1 LRTHGGLYRLHA
13 CLVVGLA
20 LAFGPAP
27 AQETLSSVQR
37 ELERVEREIEREKE
51 LHKQERKRAS
61 EFDGQKAQRL
71 QAVQEQT
78 RLTQVRID
86 SLKRAVDKARSQ
98 KTAHKAQAQFFIGKE
113 KEFRKA
119 FAASLRGV
127 ANDLRQ
133 DFPHNREK
141 RVADLDDLA
150 KGIED
155 GITPAEEGLNR
166 LTTLLSASLDFASD
180 VEVYSG
186 VYTAKAGGHHEG
198 TFVRLGA
205 AFLAFISQD
214 GQLGALLTSSP
225 QGYVW
230 LDTELAPDLRQAI
243 SVAVRVAQGK
253 ESPRL
258 VGLPIAL
265 RSAAASAP
273 AQKTPASTSPT
284 KPVDSATG
292 AAQGGKP

>member
-1 LRTHGGLYRLHA
+1 MRTPGGLNRFALDLPPGLGFVPA
-13 CLVVGLA
+13 LA
-20 LAFGPAP
+20 LAVLVFSVFTAP

-51 LHKQERKRAS
+51 LHKQERKRAG

-71 QAVQEQT
+71 QAVQEQM

-86 SLKRAVDKARSQ
+86 SLKRAVDKARQQ
-98 KTAHKAQAQFFIGKE
+98 KTAHKSQAQFFINKE

-119 FAASLRGV
+119 FAASLRGL
-127 ANDLRQ
+127 AGDLRS

-141 RVADLDDLA
+141 RVADLEDLA
-150 KGIED
+150 KGIEE
-155 GITPAEEGLNR
+155 GVTPAEEGLNR
-166 LTTLLSASLDFASD
+166 LTNLLSASLDFASD

-198 TFVRLGA
+198 TYVRLGA

-214 GQLGALLTSSP
+214 GQLGALLTKGST
-225 QGYVW
+225 GYQW
-230 LDTELAPDLRQAI
+230 LDTELAADLRQAI
-243 SVAVRVAQGK
+243 AAAVRVAQGK

-265 RSAAASAP
+265 
-273 AQKTPASTSPT
+273 QTPSDTT
-284 KPVDSATG
+284 K
-292 AAQGGKP
+292 GGQP